1 MRNDV
6 QCPVPVTKAILD
18 ILQETK
24 LNGVQFRM
32 QDRNFEA
39 KGMVESQEEFAM
51 IKATECHLKKKVAI
65 MRSKTYEELQL
76 WSERLRT

>member
-1 MRNDV
+1 MSYLSISMRNDV

-51 IKATECHLKKKVAI
+51 IKATECHLKKKWQ
-65 MRSKTYEELQL
+65 S
-76 WSERLRT
+76 